1 MQGAT
6 IVRQKERRKSMET
19 GRGDDDRRL
28 FEDMA
33 DKGGLCELVNKH
45 DSNQAKLYATLS
57 KLLSTG
63 LLDTKEAID
72 VIDFHAGR
80 LTKSWMDIIERLASD
95 YGVTSPEFINA
106 ASTAWISDEKR
117 RAISL
122 NTLSPE
128 ADIRPL
134 LDGSVDRIR
143 EKVQETVN
151 VCVDNKQNDPIN
163 KTVASNMALAYAN
176 FLETDLD
183 AFIGSLKAS
192 NLTDMRATVEDAS
205 TRPVLGRLIARIGRQ
220 AGVAMTIAAGV
231 AGGIIIGSRFGKK

>member
-1 MQGAT
+1 MFELIGKHGSN
-6 IVRQKERRKSMET
+6 KEELYKALEEILNAGRLDIEEINTVLSFHT
-19 GRGDDDRRL
+19 G
-28 FEDMA
+28 
-33 DKGGLCELVNKH
+33 
-45 DSNQAKLYATLS
+45 
-57 KLLSTG
+57 KLLS
-63 LLDTKEAID
+63 
-72 VIDFHAGR
+72 
-80 LTKSWMDIIERLASD
+80 SWIDIIEQLASD
-95 YGVTSPEFINA
+95 YDVMSMEFINA
-106 ASTAWISDEKR
+106 VSAEWALEEKR
-117 RAISL
+117 RADSL
-122 NTLSPE
+122 NTLNPN
-128 ADIRPL
+128 AGIRPL